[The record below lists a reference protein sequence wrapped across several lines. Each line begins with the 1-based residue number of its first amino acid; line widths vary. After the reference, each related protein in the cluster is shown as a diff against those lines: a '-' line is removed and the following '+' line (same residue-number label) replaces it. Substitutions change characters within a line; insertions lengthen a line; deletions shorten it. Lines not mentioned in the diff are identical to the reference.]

1 MKKAIFACIPLCL
14 LPLLALAGC
23 GKKVA
28 PEKYLSEVKSDIFV
42 AETEEFSLTLSCTER
57 EYPYADDGI
66 ACPRSKLCEI
76 SIVTKTSADYSVF
89 VLGEKSWGGETSY
102 RNVRGDYYYSQG
114 VEVFPEKSV
123 TLRIQ
128 WEEETR
134 EIVATSVKTEK
145 TISPEKALG
154 EAVKSEKEAISR
166 MTREG
171 EFFGEYRVRL
181 LKRDS
186 VYYYVG
192 IVDKNGHT
200 ISLLLDS
207 ETGEVLARRESAT

>member
-1 MKKAIFACIPLCL
+1 MKKVFYLCLPLCV
-14 LPLLALAGC
+14 LPLFALAGC
-23 GKKVA
+23 GKKTQPA
-28 PEKYLSEVKSDIFV
+28 KYLSEVKSDIFV

-66 ACPRSKLCEI
+66 VCPVSKLCEI
-76 SIVTKTSADYSVF
+76 SIVTEARADYSVF
-89 VLGEKSWGGETSY
+89 VIGEKTWGGETSY

-114 VEVFPEKSV
+114 VDVFPENSV

-145 TISPEKALG
+145 TISPEAALS

-200 ISLLLDS
+200 ISLLIDS
-207 ETGEVLARRESAT
+207 ETGAVLARRESAT